1 MTDLVAWELIDASAI
16 TVVKA
21 SVFAIGWGFAV
32 PEEREGLAT
41 EIARCKDWSW
51 LEKTCPLI
59 TLNARAKAR
68 KP

>member
-1 MTDLVAWELIDASAI
+1 MTDLVAWERVDASAI

-21 SVFAIGWGFAV
+21 SVFTIRWGFAV
-32 PEEREGLAT
+32 PKKREGLAM
-41 EIARCKDWSW
+41 EMARCKDLSW